1 MMHNTRLT
9 TTVLVFFALASSL
22 LGLNHIQAQES
33 AKDPL
38 SIQVAA
44 SPSEIKPK
52 NEYSVQ
58 LNLQLPK
65 GFHAYEDQFKVT
77 VLEPSGI
84 ISKTITLNP
93 LKKWFDKFS
102 KKDRTGI
109 EGNSSMTI
117 LLETPDRFVDDNGKL
132 VFELTYQACS
142 DAFCL
147 FPKSK
152 DVSIPVTFT
161 GKEKATPAN
170 MPKDMS
176 LFSTEGFS
184 YFLGQSLWL
193 ALILAFLA
201 GIVTSFTPC
210 IFPMIPITLAILNN
224 HSERRTRLTNFLISI
239 IYVLGIAT
247 TYSILGLLA
256 AKSGMLFGSILSN
269 PYVLSFICG
278 LFFLMALSMYGAFE
292 LQMPSFITQRF
303 GQGPKQKGYLGAYL
317 SGLFAGIVASPCV
330 GPVLVS
336 ILTYVSTQQ
345 SSVFGFF
352 LLFTYAMGMGLIF
365 IVLGSST
372 ELLRKLPRSG
382 PWMETTKVILGTLML
397 VGFFYYF
404 ELLVPMRVFQSVL
417 GVALVTLASL
427 YGAFLKPGNK
437 KRDLIRKGFMQA
449 ALILGF
455 AFFVMGVTG
464 LDGKSGPNIEFQDVK
479 FNKDNLWKPFS
490 ESALEQAKLD
500 KKTVIVD
507 FFADWCAAC
516 WELEEKVFTTAEFR
530 ERAKNIVLLKMDAT
544 KDSTSLNE
552 LKKKYGIVGLPTILF
567 FDSTGTWIKAK
578 TLTEFENKDKF
589 FKRIEDVK

>member
-1 MMHNTRLT
+1 MRNTRLT
-9 TTVLVFFALASSL
+9 TTLLGFFALASSL
-22 LGLNHIQAQES
+22 WGMDLIQAQES

-38 SIQVAA
+38 SVQVAA

-52 NEYSVQ
+52 SEFSVQ

-65 GFHAYEDQFKVT
+65 GFHAYEDQFKIT

-84 ISKTITLNP
+84 ITKTITLKP

-102 KKDRTGI
+102 KKERTGV
-109 EGNSSMTI
+109 EGNSSMTLI
-117 LLETPDRFVDDNGKL
+117 LETPDRFVDDNDKL

-142 DAFCL
+142 DSFCL
-147 FPKSK
+147 FPKSI
-152 DVSIPVTFT
+152 DISMPVTFT
-161 GKEKATPAN
+161 GKEKATLSN

-176 LFSTEGFS
+176 LFSTEGFR

-193 ALILAFLA
+193 ALLLAFLA

-224 HSERRTRLTNFLISI
+224 HSEKRSRLTNFLISVV
-239 IYVLGIAT
+239 YVHGIAT
-247 TYSILGLLA
+247 TYSILGLVA

-269 PYVLSFICG
+269 PYVLSFICI
-278 LFFLMALSMYGAFE
+278 LFFLMALSMYGAFD
-292 LQMPSFITQRF
+292 LQMPNFITQRF
-303 GQGPKQKGYLGAYL
+303 GQGSKQKGYLGAYL

-365 IVLGSST
+365 IILGSST

-417 GVALVTLASL
+417 GISLVVLASL
-427 YGAFLKPGNK
+427 YGAFLKPASR
-437 KRDLIRKGFMQA
+437 KRDLVRKGFMQA
-449 ALILGF
+449 VLILGF
-455 AFFVMGVTG
+455 AFLVMGITG
-464 LDGKSGPNIEFQDVK
+464 LDGKSAPGAEFQDVK
-479 FNKDNLWKPFS
+479 FNKDNLWKPFT

-544 KDSTSLNE
+544 KDSTSLSE

-567 FDSTGTWIKAK
+567 FDSNGIWIKTK

-589 FKRIEDVK
+589 FNRIEDLK

>member
-1 MMHNTRLT
+1 MHNTRLT